1 MPATSEIQLLPDQPQ
16 ALDAARTGEVRV
28 AAGIVWLTVA
38 GETTDIFLHA
48 GDSYRLPG
56 RGRIM
61 VEAIHGPA
69 RLSLA
74 TAVPSEPT
82 FAARWRN
89 ARFRPGTPAT
99 P

>member
-1 MPATSEIQLLPDQPQ
+1 MPATSEMQLLPDQPQ
-16 ALDAARTGEVRV
+16 ALAAARTVELRV

-38 GETTDIFLHA
+38 GETTDFFLRA
-48 GDSYRLPG
+48 GDSYRLSGKG
-56 RGRIM
+56 RVM

-69 RLSLA
+69 RIGLA
-74 TAVPSEPT
+74 NAVPSEPT

-89 ARFRPGTPAT
+89 ARLRPGTPAT

>member
-1 MPATSEIQLLPDQPQ
+1 MQLQPDQPQ

-28 AAGIVWLTVA
+28 VAGIVWLTVA

-74 TAVPSEPT
+74 NAVPSEPT
-82 FAARWRN
+82 FVARWRN
-89 ARFRPGTPAT
+89 AWFRPETPAT

>member
-1 MPATSEIQLLPDQPQ
+1 MPATSEMQLLPDQPQ
-16 ALDAARTGEVRV
+16 ALAAARAVELRV
-28 AAGIVWLTVA
+28 AAGIVWLTVT
-38 GETTDIFLHA
+38 GETTDIFLRV

-56 RGRIM
+56 KGRVM

-69 RLSLA
+69 RIGLA

>member
-1 MPATSEIQLLPDQPQ
+1 MPATSEMQLLPDQPQ
-16 ALDAARTGEVRV
+16 ALDAARASEVRV

-48 GDSYRLPG
+48 GDGYRLSG
-56 RGRIM
+56 KGRIM

-74 TAVPSEPT
+74 TAVPPEPT